1 MSKEKTVIQSVFS
14 TIFSLRF
21 AIYVAGFIV
30 LGLGIVLNTKTM
42 LGVSPVISVPYN
54 INHLINGKLGVTTF
68 VYYVLMVIAQF
79 LVLRKAFPKHQ
90 WLQMIMS
97 FVNSASIQIFDD
109 MIPVIEGTFAR
120 FAILVIAVII
130 TAVGVSMIVSMRFVP
145 NAADGFADVLG
156 RVILKKDMGFGK
168 NVLDICSICVSVTLG
183 LVATG
188 GLLGIGVGTV
198 VAAILTGRVVAITIK
213 PMNRLYEKLT
223 NSQAK

>member
-1 MSKEKTVIQSVFS
+1 MSKEKTVIQSAIS
-14 TIFSLRF
+14 TIFSVRF

-42 LGVSPVISVPYN
+42 LGVSPVISVPYC
-54 INHLINGKLGVTTF
+54 INHLLDGKLGVTTF
-68 VYYVLMVIAQF
+68 IYYCLMVLAQF
-79 LVLRKAFPKHQ
+79 LILRKAFPKHQ

-109 MIPVIEGTFAR
+109 MIPVIEGTAAR
-120 FAILVIAVII
+120 IIILIIAVII
-130 TAVGVSMIVSMRFVP
+130 TAVGVSMIVGMRFVP

-156 RVILKKDMGFGK
+156 RVVLKKDMGFGK

-183 LVATG
+183 LITTG
-188 GLLGIGVGTV
+188 SLLGIGLGTV

-213 PMNRLYEKLT
+213 PVNRLYEKLEAEK
-223 NSQAK
+223 NK

>member
-1 MSKEKTVIQSVFS
+1 M
-14 TIFSLRF
+14 
-21 AIYVAGFIV
+21 IYVAGFIV
-30 LGLGIVLNTKTM
+30 LGLGIVLNTKTT
-42 LGVSPVISVPYN
+42 LGVSPVVSVPYS
-54 INHLINGKLGVTTF
+54 INYMINGKLGVTTF
-68 VYYVLMVIAQF
+68 IYYVLMVIAQF

-109 MIPVIEGTFAR
+109 MIPVIKGTAAR
-120 FAILVIAVII
+120 YIILVIAVII

-168 NVLDICSICVSVTLG
+168 NVLDICSICVSLILG
-183 LVATG
+183 FIATR
-188 GLLGIGVGTV
+188 GLLGVGVGTV

-213 PMNRLYEKLT
+213 PMNRLYEKLEA
-223 NSQAK
+223 NKNN